1 MYQRSI
7 FQLLVPFSIH
17 RIELEQWTFDPEST
31 LIGKGR
37 FGQVFAEA
45 IYILMI
51 EGIGPHGV
59 VVMKACIQL
68 FEQPVVERLA
78 GPALVFLA
86 QTKCNLIEIGPVQVV
101 GVQVIEHI
109 LIRSIL

>member
-1 MYQRSI
+1 
-7 FQLLVPFSIH
+7 
-17 RIELEQWTFDPEST
+17 
-31 LIGKGR
+31 
-37 FGQVFAEA
+37 
-45 IYILMI
+45 MI

-59 VVMKACIQL
+59 VVMKTSIQL
-68 FEQPVVERLA
+68 FEQSVIERLA

-86 QTKCNLIEIGPVQVV
+86 QAISDLIEIGPIKVV